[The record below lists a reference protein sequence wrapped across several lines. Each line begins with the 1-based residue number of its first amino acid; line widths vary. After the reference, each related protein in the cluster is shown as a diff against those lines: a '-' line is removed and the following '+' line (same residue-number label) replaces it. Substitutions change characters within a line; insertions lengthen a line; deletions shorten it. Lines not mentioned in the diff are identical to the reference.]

1 MAIPNPPSSL
11 SANVV
16 SNTQVDLSWTDNSSD
31 ETGFRI
37 EESVNVPNA
46 FVEVTTVLANVVTH
60 SRVVDAG
67 TRLYYR
73 VRAYNGDGNSAYSN
87 TVTVISTGWPQ
98 VVKDIGAQVYFD
110 WDRDG
115 SYTDETAY
123 LISARGTHRIAPLG
137 QSITAT
143 SGRVSECTVV
153 LDNTSER
160 FSSFNTGGALYSYIG
175 SGKAYHVPVKIQ
187 ISSVDAGSSASYQPV
202 FTGVARIPSESTL
215 SPTAPKTITFDCRG
229 MEEVLLNRSAR
240 TTRSDFANYLD
251 TGFTESQFM
260 DEVID
265 DSGATITT
273 VLDDGAFTIPW
284 LWLDNESI
292 VEELWKLAAACG
304 GRFYGDAYGR
314 LVYENATHWLKSP
327 HTTSQQS
334 YTRSSGFG
342 TLELVWDETELA
354 EEVSVTWTEREL
366 AESATIFDSENI
378 IVPAGETITVWADY
392 DSPLYAVDAITVTAG
407 TAGGTN
413 LASYIAVTPTY
424 YAQAAKLSIANS
436 GTIAANVRVKIE
448 GYLMESI
455 DSKTVTQESA
465 DSFWTS
471 REGRS
476 RRVSGNRY
484 VQSSAQANMLKAFMA
499 DRQETPPLLAKMRNC
514 PGNPLRVVGDRIT
527 ITDTELD
534 LSATAFFIVSVAWQY
549 TAGAGYRQ
557 DIDAIRAAD
566 MFTYEGGAVSGGYF
580 FLGTGNNTLGTG
592 SSKPGKLFY

>member
-11 SANVV
+11 AAVV
-16 SNTQVDLSWTDNSSD
+16 ISNTQIDLSWTDNSSD

-37 EESVNVPNA
+37 EESVNVPDA
-46 FVEVTTVLANVVTH
+46 FVEVTTVLANVVSH

-67 TRLYYR
+67 VRHYYR

-98 VVKDIGAQVYFD
+98 VVKDIGAQVFFD

-115 SYTDETAY
+115 SYTDESAY
-123 LISARGTHRIAPLG
+123 LISARGTHRIAPPG

-175 SGKAYHVPVKIQ
+175 SGKAYHVPVKVQ
-187 ISSVDAGSSASYQPV
+187 ISSVDAGDSASYQSV

-229 MEEVLLNRSAR
+229 VEEILLNRRTR
-240 TTRSDFANYLD
+240 TTRADFANYFD
-251 TGFTESQFM
+251 TGFTESEFM

-265 DSGATITT
+265 DTGATITT
-273 VLDDGAFTIPW
+273 VLDSGAFTIPW
-284 LWLDNESI
+284 AWLNNESI

-304 GRFYGDAYGR
+304 GRFYGDAYGQ

-342 TLELVWDETELA
+342 TLELIWDETELA
-354 EEVSVTWTEREL
+354 EDVNVTWSDREL

-378 IVPAGETITVWADY
+378 VVPAGETITVWADY
-392 DSPLYAVDAITVTAG
+392 DSPLYAVDSITTTAG

-424 YAQAAKLSIANS
+424 YAQSAKLQIYNS
-436 GTIAANVRVKIE
+436 ATIAANVRVKID
-448 GYLMESI
+448 GYLMETASTQ
-455 DSKTVTQESA
+455 TVTQESA

-471 REGRS
+471 REGRT
-476 RRVSGNRY
+476 RKVSGNRW
-484 VQSSAQANMLKAFMA
+484 VQSSGQANMLKAFMA
-499 DRQETPPLLAKMRNC
+499 DRMENPPLLAKMRNC
-514 PGNPLRVVGDRIT
+514 PGNPLRVIGDRIT

-534 LSATAFFIVSVAWQY
+534 LSATAFYIVGVSWQY
-549 TAGAGYRQ
+549 TVGAGYRQ
-557 DIDAIRAAD
+557 DIDAVRCAD
-566 MFTYEGGAVSGGYF
+566 LYVYADSPGYF
-580 FLGTGNNTLGTG
+580 VIGTSTLGG
-592 SSKPGKLFY
+592 SHVIFY